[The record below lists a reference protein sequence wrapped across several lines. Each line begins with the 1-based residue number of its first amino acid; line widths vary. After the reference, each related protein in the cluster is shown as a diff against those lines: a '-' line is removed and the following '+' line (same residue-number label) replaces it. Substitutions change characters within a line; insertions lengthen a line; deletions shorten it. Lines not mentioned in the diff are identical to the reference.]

1 MSCCSKTEW
10 DQKELKIVLLGSVRA
25 GKSFSGN
32 KILGKKDLFLSRP
45 GPFAVTEKCQKKQE
59 VIDNQTVVIVDTP
72 GLLNANKT
80 EAEIMT
86 EIQTSIG
93 LCKPGPHVFLFVLNT
108 SERYT
113 VDVEDM
119 MKRIFGQNALDYTM
133 VLFNDKDNEFNCKED
148 YIGDEDNLKDHLKK
162 CKYGDY
168 FFDRST
174 DQVPE
179 LLTKIN
185 DQVKEANGRHYTA
198 EMLQEHVEQLKNA
211 KTGQTKSQK
220 CLHAAVSG
228 FVMVGGLIG
237 YQASKNKT

>member
-1 MSCCSKTEW
+1 MLCNCSVFYKQTSTETTAKIAALPRQNG
-10 DQKELKIVLLGSVRA
+10 DQKELRIVLLGSVRA

-32 KILGKKDLFLSRP
+32 KILGDDNLFPSRRDMS
-45 GPFAVTEKCQKKQE
+45 AVTKRCQKEQE
-59 VIDNQTVVIVDTP
+59 VIDNQTVVVVDTP
-72 GLLNANKT
+72 GLLNANKK

-113 VDVEDM
+113 VDMED
-119 MKRIFGQNALDYTM
+119 KVKSIFGENALDYTM
-133 VLFNDKDNEFNCKED
+133 VLFNVKDNEFNCKED
-148 YIGDEDNLKDHLKK
+148 YIGDEENLKDHLKK

-185 DQVKEANGRHYTA
+185 DQVKEANGRYYTA

-211 KTGQTKSQK
+211 KTGQTIPRS
-220 CLHAAVSG
+220 
-228 FVMVGGLIG
+228 
-237 YQASKNKT
+237 Y